1 MPNYTKG
8 EICLPEKIEIKD
20 MNLHEKL
27 AGIRKIVEVVQKNKE
42 GHNYKYAGEETIL
55 AKVIAGMDRYGV
67 NLYSEIVPGTMT
79 LTPYSYTKV
88 KPLKGGGTFE
98 ETVNEFLVQCELL
111 YTWVNVDNPEDTLS
125 VHWSMIGQKS
135 DASQAVG
142 SGLTYCNRY
151 FLLKFFQVATP
162 KDDPDNWKSVK
173 EDAENEED
181 IKIAK
186 SIVEEINKLVSN
198 HFDQFTDTEESK
210 AERTRVAGIVKKY
223 ARNRNG
229 KPSADYFNIEKPDDA
244 QKLLDELR
252 TDFSAQS
259 EEKSMDGITFDKKDE
274 QKEKKVE
281 KKEDKA

>member
-1 MPNYTKG
+1 MHNYTKG
-8 EICLPEKIEIKD
+8 EIYLPEKTEIKD
-20 MNLHEKL
+20 MSLHEKL

-88 KPLKGGGTFE
+88 KALKGGGTFE
-98 ETVNEFLVQCELL
+98 EIVNEFLVQCELL

-173 EDAENEED
+173 EAAENEED

-198 HFDQFTDTEESK
+198 HFDQFTGTEESK

-223 ARNRNG
+223 ARNSNG

-259 EEKSMDGITFDKKDE
+259 EKKSG
-274 QKEKKVE
+274 QSPHG
-281 KKEDKA
+281 

>member
-1 MPNYTKG
+1 MQNYTKG
-8 EICLPEKIEIKD
+8 EIHLPEKTEIKD
-20 MNLHEKL
+20 MSLHEKL

-88 KPLKGGGTFE
+88 KALKGGGTFE
-98 ETVNEFLVQCELL
+98 EIVNEFLVQGELL

-151 FLLKFFQVATP
+151 FLLKFFQDATP
-162 KDDPDNWKSVK
+162 KDDLTTGNLLRKPQRTKRTSKLPSRLLRKSTSSL
-173 EDAENEED
+173 A
-181 IKIAK
+181 ITLTSSRTQK
-186 SIVEEINKLVSN
+186 SLRPNARALP
-198 HFDQFTDTEESK
+198 ES
-210 AERTRVAGIVKKY
+210 
-223 ARNRNG
+223 
-229 KPSADYFNIEKPDDA
+229 
-244 QKLLDELR
+244 
-252 TDFSAQS
+252 
-259 EEKSMDGITFDKKDE
+259 
-274 QKEKKVE
+274 
-281 KKEDKA
+281 

>member
-1 MPNYTKG
+1 MKG
-8 EICLPEKIEIKD
+8 EIHLPEKTEIKD
-20 MNLHEKL
+20 MSLHEKL

-98 ETVNEFLVQCELL
+98 EIVNEFLVQGELL

-162 KDDPDNWKSVK
+162 KDDPDNWKSAK
-173 EDAENEED
+173 EAAENEED

-198 HFDQFTDTEESK
+198 HFDQFTGTEESK

-223 ARNRNG
+223 ARNSNG

-259 EEKSMDGITFDKKDE
+259 EKKSMDGITFDKKDE

>member
-1 MPNYTKG
+1 MHNYTKG
-8 EICLPEKIEIKD
+8 EIHLPEKTEIKD
-20 MNLHEKL
+20 MSLHEKL

-88 KPLKGGGTFE
+88 KALKGGGTFE
-98 ETVNEFLVQCELL
+98 EIVNEFLVQGELL

-173 EDAENEED
+173 EAAENEED

-223 ARNRNG
+223 ARNSNG

-244 QKLLDELR
+244 QKLLEELR

-259 EEKSMDGITFDKKDE
+259 EKKPMDGITFDKKDE

>member
-1 MPNYTKG
+1 MQNYTKG
-8 EICLPEKIEIKD
+8 EIHLPEKTEIKD
-20 MNLHEKL
+20 MSLHEKL

-88 KPLKGGGTFE
+88 KALKGGGTFE
-98 ETVNEFLVQCELL
+98 EIVNEFLVQGELL

-162 KDDPDNWKSVK
+162 KDDPDNWKSAK
-173 EDAENEED
+173 EAAENEED

-198 HFDQFTDTEESK
+198 HFDQFTDAEESK

-223 ARNRNG
+223 ARNSNG

-252 TDFSAQS
+252 ADFSAQS
-259 EEKSMDGITFDKKDE
+259 EKKSDEKNE
-274 QKEKKVE
+274 QKEKKAVKSE
-281 KKEDKA
+281 KKDKNTEE

>member
-1 MPNYTKG
+1 MHNYTKG
-8 EICLPEKIEIKD
+8 EIHLPEKTEIKD
-20 MNLHEKL
+20 MSLHEKL

-88 KPLKGGGTFE
+88 KSLKGGGTFE
-98 ETVNEFLVQCELL
+98 EIVNEFLVQCELL

-173 EDAENEED
+173 EAAENEED

-198 HFDQFTDTEESK
+198 HFDQFTDAEESK

-223 ARNRNG
+223 ARNSNG

-244 QKLLDELR
+244 QKLLEELR

-259 EEKSMDGITFDKKDE
+259 EKKSMDGITFDKKDE

>member
-1 MPNYTKG
+1 MHNYTKG
-8 EICLPEKIEIKD
+8 EIHLPEKTEIKD
-20 MNLHEKL
+20 MSLHEKL

-55 AKVIAGMDRYGV
+55 GKVIAGMDRYGV

-88 KPLKGGGTFE
+88 KALKGGGTFE
-98 ETVNEFLVQCELL
+98 EIVNEFLVQGELL

-162 KDDPDNWKSVK
+162 KDDPDNWKSAK
-173 EDAENEED
+173 EAAENEED

-198 HFDQFTDTEESK
+198 HFDQFTDAEESK

-223 ARNRNG
+223 ARNSNG
-229 KPSADYFNIEKPDDA
+229 KPIADYFNIEKPDDA

-252 TDFSAQS
+252 ADFSAQS
-259 EEKSMDGITFDKKDE
+259 EKKPDEKNE
-274 QKEKKVE
+274 QKEKKAVKSE
-281 KKEDKA
+281 KKDKNTEE

>member
-1 MPNYTKG
+1 MHNYTKG
-8 EICLPEKIEIKD
+8 EIHLPEKTEIKD
-20 MNLHEKL
+20 MSLHEKL

-98 ETVNEFLVQCELL
+98 EIVNEFLVQGELL

-173 EDAENEED
+173 EAAENEED

-198 HFDQFTDTEESK
+198 HFDQFTDVEESK

-223 ARNRNG
+223 ARNSNG

-244 QKLLDELR
+244 QKLLEELR

-259 EEKSMDGITFDKKDE
+259 EKKSMDGITFDKKDE

>member
-1 MPNYTKG
+1 MHNYTKG
-8 EICLPEKIEIKD
+8 EIYLPEKTEIKD
-20 MNLHEKL
+20 MSLHEKL

-88 KPLKGGGTFE
+88 KALKGGGTFE
-98 ETVNEFLVQCELL
+98 EIVNEFLVQCELL
-111 YTWVNVDNPEDTLS
+111 YTWVNVDDPEDTLP

-173 EDAENEED
+173 EAAENEED

-223 ARNRNG
+223 ARNSNG

-259 EEKSMDGITFDKKDE
+259 EKKSMDGITFDKKDE

>member
-27 AGIRKIVEVVQKNKE
+27 AGIRKIVEVVQKNKD
-42 GHNYKYAGEETIL
+42 GHNHKYAGEETIL

-67 NLYSEIVPGTMT
+67 NLYSEIVPGTTT

-88 KPLKGGGTFE
+88 KALKGGGTFE
-98 ETVNEFLVQCELL
+98 EIVNEFLVQCELL

-173 EDAENEED
+173 EAAENEED

-198 HFDQFTDTEESK
+198 HFDQFTGTEESK

-223 ARNRNG
+223 ARNSNG

-259 EEKSMDGITFDKKDE
+259 EKKSDEEDE

>member
-1 MPNYTKG
+1 MHNYTKG
-8 EICLPEKIEIKD
+8 EIYLPEKTEIKD
-20 MNLHEKL
+20 MSLHEKL

-88 KPLKGGGTFE
+88 KALKGGGTFE
-98 ETVNEFLVQCELL
+98 EIVNEFLVQCELL

-173 EDAENEED
+173 EAAENEED

-198 HFDQFTDTEESK
+198 HFDQFTGTEESK

-223 ARNRNG
+223 ARNSNG

-252 TDFSAQS
+252 TDFSVQS
-259 EEKSMDGITFDKKDE
+259 EKKSMDGITFDNKDE

>member
-1 MPNYTKG
+1 MS
-8 EICLPEKIEIKD
+8 
-20 MNLHEKL
+20 LHEKL

-88 KPLKGGGTFE
+88 KALKGGGTFE
-98 ETVNEFLVQCELL
+98 EIVNEFLVQGELL

-162 KDDPDNWKSVK
+162 KDDPDNWKSAK
-173 EDAENEED
+173 EAAENEED
-181 IKIAK
+181 VKIAK

-198 HFDQFTDTEESK
+198 HFDQFTGTEESK

-223 ARNRNG
+223 ARNSNG

-244 QKLLDELR
+244 QKLLEELR

-259 EEKSMDGITFDKKDE
+259 EKKSMDGITFDKKDE